1 MSGRRGVEVPL
12 RTLLSLVQRDN
23 LGDPHPI
30 LAGGELYVS
39 TRFANHAERILR
51 EDLAAAGMDDR
62 DRLDE
67 LRNTLALVQ
76 HARTEYYGWI
86 TQDGDVSAVLVAA
99 LGGIAASLTRTG
111 DRVHVQR
118 ADSKRL
124 AESLLHQL
132 PDAPPGHGESIT
144 LRETDYTT
152 TRAKHTGTVLRRS
165 AATRPEQA
173 RRLDTV
179 LRAPRRAAARLYAA
193 SRDEGGTRNRSRE
206 WLTVLY
212 LEDGRWLVHT
222 TFGRGERAIIAV
234 PGSTQLVTG
243 KLTDLLRTTH

>member
-1 MSGRRGVEVPL
+1 MSGGRGVEMSL
-12 RTLLSLVQRDN
+12 RTLLSLLQRDN

-39 TRFANHAERILR
+39 TRFAGHAERTLR
-51 EDLAAAGMDDR
+51 QELAAAGLDDR

-67 LRNTLALVQ
+67 LRNTLTLVRQ
-76 HARTEYYGWI
+76 ARTEYYGWI
-86 TQDGDVSAVLVAA
+86 TQHGDVSAVLVAA
-99 LGGIAASLTRTG
+99 HGGIAASLTRTG
-111 DRVHVQR
+111 DRVRVQR
-118 ADSKRL
+118 ADSKQL
-124 AESLLHQL
+124 AESLLVQL

-152 TRAKHTGTVLRRS
+152 HQGNVLQRS
-165 AATRPEQA
+165 AATRSDQA

-179 LRAPRRAAARLYAA
+179 LRAPRRAAASLYAA
-193 SRDEGGTRNRSRE
+193 SRDDAGTRNRSRE

-212 LEDGRWLVHT
+212 LDSGRWVVHT
-222 TFGRGERAIIAV
+222 TLGRGERAIVAV
-234 PGSTQLVTG
+234 PGTTQLVTS